1 MDKNKAQFKV
11 YIYITLS
18 QVQTCEIYKIN
29 ELITKIV
36 SLYSQVF
43 IRGYQYS
50 VKVKKTLFLFT
61 ILCSTQFIS
70 PGTELENRSIFKEQ
84 GGGG

>member
-29 ELITKIV
+29 ELITKTV

-43 IRGYQYS
+43 IRG
-50 VKVKKTLFLFT
+50 LFK
-61 ILCSTQFIS
+61 I
-70 PGTELENRSIFKEQ
+70 R
-84 GGGG
+84 